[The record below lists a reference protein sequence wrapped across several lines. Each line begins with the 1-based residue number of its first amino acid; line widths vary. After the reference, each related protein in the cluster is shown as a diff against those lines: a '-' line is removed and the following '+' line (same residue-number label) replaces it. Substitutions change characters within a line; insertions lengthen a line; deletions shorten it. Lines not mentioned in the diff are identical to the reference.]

1 MKELSND
8 KYTQINGGH
17 YYTNEAVEKL
27 YHEITIE
34 LPSFKRKMKPIDLL
48 TPLFVQP
55 NKTNGRILKQE
66 GAFIISGL
74 SMDAIEAEQKLISLT
89 FERIYIDNKTDILKQ
104 LEALGIHEA
113 SLFPEVD
120 RVAEYLKRK
129 VISDFVNT

>member
-1 MKELSND
+1 
-8 KYTQINGGH
+8 
-17 YYTNEAVEKL
+17 
-27 YHEITIE
+27 
-34 LPSFKRKMKPIDLL
+34 MKPIDLL

-74 SMDAIEAEQKLISLT
+74 SMDEAEAEQKLISLT
-89 FERIYIDNKTDILKQ
+89 YERLYIENKIAILKQ

-120 RVAEYLKRK
+120 RVAEYLKKK
-129 VISDFVNT
+129 V